1 MEIQIDIHMCSDWE
15 ILLWTMRR
23 SSMSI
28 KLTWALI
35 SVNCGRIPPKC
46 LQLTHLISMSHST
59 KTTLVEQ
66 ASLGHHHAH
75 SLFHC
80 NSISVLWKLPEREI
94 LFVWHSFGSNLVSPA
109 HFVIQLM
116 PRHLPRH
123 VGKAICPQCQNYFNY
138 ISNRFQYKITWFS
151 NILHKQTNSK
161 EELWD
166 TTFMW

>member
-1 MEIQIDIHMCSDWE
+1 MWSFWLRNQSLNNEKVFD
-15 ILLWTMRR
+15 
-23 SSMSI
+23 MSI
-28 KLTWALI
+28 NFTADIEMRTEFRLQFR
-35 SVNCGRIPPKC
+35 VNCGRIPPKC

-80 NSISVLWKLPEREI
+80 NSISVLWKLPERKL

-123 VGKAICPQCQNYFNY
+123 VGKAICPRCQNYFNY
-138 ISNRFQYKITWFS
+138 ISNRFQYKIT
-151 NILHKQTNSK
+151 
-161 EELWD
+161 
-166 TTFMW
+166 

>member
-1 MEIQIDIHMCSDWE
+1 MLRASVSQQISSCFAHFAQSSSRSHFETGLFPFKRFGDENPDW
-15 ILLWTMRR
+15 
-23 SSMSI
+23 SCDH
-28 KLTWALI
+28 

-66 ASLGHHHAH
+66 ASHGHHHAH

-80 NSISVLWKLPEREI
+80 NSISVLWKLPERKL

-123 VGKAICPQCQNYFNY
+123 VGKAICPWCQIYF
-138 ISNRFQYKITWFS
+138 
-151 NILHKQTNSK
+151 
-161 EELWD
+161 
-166 TTFMW
+166 